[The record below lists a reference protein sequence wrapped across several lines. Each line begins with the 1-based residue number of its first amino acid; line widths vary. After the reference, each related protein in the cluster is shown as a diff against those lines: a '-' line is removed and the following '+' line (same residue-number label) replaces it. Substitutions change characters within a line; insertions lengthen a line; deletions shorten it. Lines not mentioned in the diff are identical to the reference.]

1 MRALVRPGEAGR
13 VGHVPQVGTGAQR
26 HLDAVTV
33 VVQAALLMHIGHLQ
47 VAGDH
52 FLIVLET
59 AAGQHDAAVDLDLDI
74 GAFLVDD
81 HADHDA
87 VGIGDQLLAGG
98 GEPHVNV
105 VRLDGVLA
113 EVEIAAVKARAGG
126 GQAQAVLAGRDLRE
140 LIPVVVPVIGPADLV
155 GINQAA
161 VGAVRL
167 LPRGV
172 VGFHAGR
179 GMLDRRDQ
187 RRIAAHRA
195 DHPAV
200 VLRAALAVRH
210 DRLRVPVLEL
220 AHQRG
225 QVLVQALSII
235 GRHDELTGDGGVAA
249 LSALGR
255 LLREQNLDALLAGSH
270 GRVRAGA
277 AVAQNHNVI
286 LRIPLD
292 AILLL
297 SKRGHAH
304 HACAN
309 RAGRACRHALE
320 KSSAGNLVHTRI
332 LLVISLTV
340 QAAFLLKLYSEY
352 GCLSIRNAV

>member
-1 MRALVRPGEAGR
+1 M
-13 VGHVPQVGTGAQR
+13 PQVGTGAQR
-26 HLDAVTV
+26 HLDAVAV
-33 VVQAALLMHIGHLQ
+33 VVQATLLMHIGHLQ

-52 FLIVLET
+52 FLIVLEA
-59 AAGQHDAAVDLDLDI
+59 AAGQHNAAVDLDLDV

-98 GEPHVNV
+98 GEPHVDV

-140 LIPVVVPVIGPADLV
+140 LVPVVVPVIGTANLV
-155 GINQAA
+155 GVNQTAI
-161 VGAVRL
+161 GAVRL
-167 LPRGV
+167 LPGGV

-179 GMLDRRDQ
+179 GMLNRRDQ
-187 RRIAAHRA
+187 RGIAAHRA

-210 DRLRVPVLEL
+210 DRLGIPVLEF

-225 QVLVQALSII
+225 QVLVQALGIV
-235 GRHDELTGDGGVAA
+235 GRHDELAGDGGVAA
-249 LSALGR
+249 LSALRR
-255 LLREQNLDALLAGSH
+255 LLREQNPDALLAGSH
-270 GRVRAGA
+270 SRVRAGA

-292 AILLL
+292 AVLLL
-297 SKRGHAH
+297 GKRGHAH
-304 HACAN
+304 HARAN
-309 RAGRACRHALE
+309 RASRAGCHALE
-320 KSSAGNLVHTRI
+320 EPSAGNLVHIRI
-332 LLVISLTV
+332 LLVIDLTAGTVSLC
-340 QAAFLLKLYSEY
+340 KLYSEY
-352 GCLSIRNAV
+352 SCLSIRNAV